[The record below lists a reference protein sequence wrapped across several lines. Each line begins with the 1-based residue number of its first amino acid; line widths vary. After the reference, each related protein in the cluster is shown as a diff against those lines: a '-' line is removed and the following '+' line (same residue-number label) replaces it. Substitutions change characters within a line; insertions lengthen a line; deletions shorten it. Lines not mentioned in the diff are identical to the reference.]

1 MAVDKPVIMTQL
13 DGGLGNQMF
22 QYAIGKSLSLQCGV
36 PLYLDTSVYS
46 HYTTRKYA
54 LGVFNISAQIASNE
68 DIVFFKPA
76 VKKNPLGIIKTLAD
90 KTPTHA
96 VLLVK
101 GILPRGMMGKLLRPP
116 PADSNYIY
124 REAEP
129 FVFNADVLMAKPPLY
144 LDGYWQN
151 EKYFVRHRDIILRD
165 FTLRVPISEKAIAYR
180 KIIQETP
187 SVSLH
192 IRRGDY
198 VHVAAARK
206 LYDGICDLEY
216 YGRAL
221 DFLKQKIQDISVFVF
236 SDEIAW
242 AKANLHQERAI
253 YVEGCADFEEMY
265 LMSCCRYNI
274 IANSSFSWW
283 GAWLNVATEK
293 IVITPRRW
301 HKSGDDNHTP
311 IPETWMRV

>member
-1 MAVDKPVIMTQL
+1 MPEGKPVIVTRL

-22 QYAIGKSLSLQCGV
+22 QYAIGRVLSMDCGV
-36 PLYLDTSVYS
+36 PLYVDLGSYS
-46 HYTTRKYA
+46 HYSTRKYA
-54 LGVFNISAQIASNE
+54 LGVFNISAQIAAAK
-68 DIVFFKPA
+68 DIGIFAPA
-76 VKKNPLGIIKTLAD
+76 VRADLKNFVRKLAQKSPTRLVLTIKNLMPHGFSSKLGRR
-90 KTPTHA
+90 
-96 VLLVK
+96 
-101 GILPRGMMGKLLRPP
+101 LPPNSKH
-116 PADSNYIY
+116 YY
-124 REAEP
+124 RENEQ
-129 FVFNADVLMAKPPLY
+129 FIFDHNVLARRPPLY

-151 EKYFVRHRDIILRD
+151 EKYFVGYREAILRD
-165 FTLRVPISEKAIAYR
+165 FTLRTPISEKA
-180 KIIQETP
+180 KIYQNMIQVHA

-198 VHVAAARK
+198 VRNAAARK
-206 LYDGICDLEY
+206 LYDGICDLDY

-265 LMSCCRYNI
+265 LMSCCRHNI

-283 GAWLNVATEK
+283 GAWLNANEEK
-293 IVITPRRW
+293 IVMAPRRW
-301 HKSGDDNHTP
+301 HRTGDDNHTP
-311 IPETWMRV
+311 IPESWVRV

>member
-1 MAVDKPVIMTQL
+1 VPEDKTIIVTRL

-22 QYAIGKSLSLQCGV
+22 QYAIGRVLSLDRGV
-36 PLYLDTSVYS
+36 PLYVDIGSYS
-46 HYTTRKYA
+46 HYSTRKYA
-54 LGVFNISAQIASNE
+54 LGVFNISAQIATPK
-68 DIVFFKPA
+68 DISIFTPTEGANLKNFVRRLAQKSPTMLVLA
-76 VKKNPLGIIKTLAD
+76 VKNLMPHEFSSKLGRRLSPESK
-90 KTPTHA
+90 H
-96 VLLVK
+96 
-101 GILPRGMMGKLLRPP
+101 
-116 PADSNYIY
+116 YY
-124 REAEP
+124 RENKEFIYDHTVLAEQ
-129 FVFNADVLMAKPPLY
+129 PPLY

-151 EKYFVRHRDIILRD
+151 EKYFVGHRETILRD
-165 FTLRVPISEKAIAYR
+165 FTLRAQLSEKAKTYQNM
-180 KIIQETP
+180 IQNHA

-206 LYDGICDLEY
+206 LYDGVCDLEY

-221 DFLKQKIQDISVFVF
+221 EFMKQKIPDLSVFVF

-242 AKANLHQERAI
+242 AKAHLRHEHAI

-265 LMSCCRYNI
+265 LMSCCRHNI

-283 GAWLNVATEK
+283 GAWLNANAEK
-293 IVITPRRW
+293 IVVAPRRW